1 MTTFTVP
8 MPAHAVARTAPTP
21 GEQLLLTLTRAVEAA
36 MLRRIQRRACAP
48 VAPGSDAVEDRRTA
62 QALGAVGILPR

>member
-1 MTTFTVP
+1 MTTFSVPLPMHSGSRTVP
-8 MPAHAVARTAPTP
+8 TRTERMLLAVTHAVET
-21 GEQLLLTLTRAVEAA
+21 A